1 LLDVHVHLNPRDN
14 ECKAKYPVDQR
25 RELHQYIDIS
35 KDEPD
40 PKCLTGLAL
49 SGGVLPLFERQRAM
63 LHVRALHMTQTRT
76 VFSVT
81 PLTR

>member
-1 LLDVHVHLNPRDN
+1 MDVRVHLNLGRS

-40 PKCLTGLAL
+40 TKCLIFLPFKNLGGL
-49 SGGVLPLFERQRAM
+49 
-63 LHVRALHMTQTRT
+63 
-76 VFSVT
+76 
-81 PLTR
+81 